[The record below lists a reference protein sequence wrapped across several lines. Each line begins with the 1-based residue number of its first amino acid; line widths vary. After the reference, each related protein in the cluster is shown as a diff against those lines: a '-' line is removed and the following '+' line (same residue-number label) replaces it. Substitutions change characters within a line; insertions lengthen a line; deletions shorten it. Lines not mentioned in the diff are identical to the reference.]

1 MHQTL
6 VQRVQQVPLAQV
18 LVRAPAQ
25 ALAREEGGVV
35 VVVVVVQEGQ
45 ESAQEFASVEV
56 VREEQ
61 LALELVQ
68 PNC

>member
-6 VQRVQQVPLAQV
+6 VQRVQRVPLAQV
-18 LVRAPAQ
+18 LAQ
-25 ALAREEGGVV
+25 VLARALAREEEGGV

-56 VREEQ
+56 VREAQ

-68 PNC
+68 LNC

>member
-1 MHQTL
+1 LRGVHGAL
-6 VQRVQQVPLAQV
+6 VGALFGAGDVAGV
-18 LVRAPAQ
+18 LW
-25 ALAREEGGVV
+25 GGVG
-35 VVVVVVQEGQ
+35 VVVVVQEGQ

-56 VREEQ
+56 VREAQ